1 MTSYVKG
8 FFVVTLNV
16 LFLSLSYA
24 QDIEVYETYDE
35 FEAQLTQNP
44 EKTYVVNFWATWCAP
59 CVKELPHFEELRAA
73 HVNENV
79 EVVLVSLDFKNQYE
93 RRLLPF
99 LKKKQYKSRL
109 IHMTDPKANDWI
121 DKVDPS
127 WEGTIPA
134 TLYIS
139 GQKRHFVEKAYESY
153 EELNSELESF
163 IQL

>member
-1 MTSYVKG
+1 MKG
-8 FFVVTLNV
+8 FFVLLTSI
-16 LFLSLSYA
+16 LFLTSSWA

-35 FEAQLTQNP
+35 FEAQLVQNP
-44 EKTYVVNFWATWCAP
+44 DKTYVVNFWATWCAP
-59 CVKELPHFEELRAA
+59 CVKELPHFEELTAA
-73 HVNENV
+73 HDEDDV

-93 RRLLPF
+93 KRLLPF

-109 IHMTDPKANDWI
+109 IHMTDPKTNDWI
-121 DKVDPS
+121 DRIDPS

-139 GQKRHFVEKAYESY
+139 GKKRRFVEKAYESY